1 MTLHGIVS
9 GSKCDLG
16 MLHFEAH
23 SGKKVTYKNQKV
35 TPTKTNRLA
44 TMIVSIVRD
53 QARFGFC
60 QGILASHSVE
70 GPESPGR
77 CVVDNQKPQ
86 DRPQPGA
93 LDEGSRMG
101 AA

>member
-1 MTLHGIVS
+1 MTLHGIVR

-35 TPTKTNRLA
+35 TATRTNRLA
-44 TMIVSIVRD
+44 TMIVSLVRD

-60 QGILASHSVE
+60 QGTLASHSVE
-70 GPESPGR
+70 RSRIPGYMR
-77 CVVDNQKPQ
+77 CCNQKPQ